1 MSQRPQPVS
10 KHTASKHRRNTAAGR
25 HRRITAE
32 MQRRAELNKRRA
44 TLVKCVA
51 SVGAVAALSGGV
63 STAATSTLASSGSG
77 GAPEAATA
85 KQNLGPARIPA
96 RPAAGT
102 GAASRSLA
110 RSLTG
115 ISGGAI
121 GGVGPYT
128 PSLVDPA
135 ASPMGDG
142 PLPFVVGTGQVETAT
157 LVRPATSP
165 TVSPKSKSAT
175 SVPKVTKV
183 VAATAKVA
191 KVATKTVAKAPT
203 ATTTKTTTPSGST
216 TKKGSGSGSTTS
228 GTGTGSGGTTGTT
241 GTSGGSSGG
250 SGGSGGSAGSGS
262 GSGSGGGTVAPPPAP
277 PVVLSGDQPG
287 PGNTGVPAGT
297 ALTVMNGNLTI
308 TTAGA
313 TYSGLDIHGFV
324 KVEAPNVTIKDSI
337 IRGGVAPSDIGLV
350 NDTDDSATNFL
361 IEDSELVPMDPSVQI
376 DGIKGWNYT
385 ALRVDIHGTTDGAKM
400 YGPNATIEDSYIHGL
415 VTYAHDPDHGG
426 GESHN
431 DGVQILSGTNLK
443 IIGNTIEGGSNT
455 ALMITQDHGTT
466 SNVMFANN
474 WVSGGACSIN
484 MTPEP
489 LGSLSGISLDN
500 NIFTDNSTK
509 HCPILDTTHT
519 NLNVSGNVFAGTG
532 LPVPVNNKGAN

>member
-1 MSQRPQPVS
+1 VKGSTKVVLAGAAAIAVLSVGFGIGTMLPLASAKDSKRAANGEATAPVP
-10 KHTASKHRRNTAAGR
+10 AAAAPAGGAAGP
-25 HRRITAE
+25 
-32 MQRRAELNKRRA
+32 
-44 TLVKCVA
+44 TLPKSLSGV
-51 SVGAVAALSGGV
+51 SGGAAGVRALSGVSGGVADLGSNPYLIDPAGSPIGNAVAPAHAVTATLTHPAAKPPAPVKARTV
-63 STAATSTLASSGSG
+63 STVPAPKTPAPAKTTKKKTSASSGSG
-77 GAPEAATA
+77 
-85 KQNLGPARIPA
+85 
-96 RPAAGT
+96 
-102 GAASRSLA
+102 
-110 RSLTG
+110 
-115 ISGGAI
+115 
-121 GGVGPYT
+121 
-128 PSLVDPA
+128 
-135 ASPMGDG
+135 
-142 PLPFVVGTGQVETAT
+142 
-157 LVRPATSP
+157 
-165 TVSPKSKSAT
+165 
-175 SVPKVTKV
+175 SV
-183 VAATAKVA
+183 A
-191 KVATKTVAKAPT
+191 
-203 ATTTKTTTPSGST
+203 
-216 TKKGSGSGSTTS
+216 
-228 GTGTGSGGTTGTT
+228 
-241 GTSGGSSGG
+241 
-250 SGGSGGSAGSGS
+250 
-262 GSGSGGGTVAPPPAP
+262 

-287 PGNTGVPAGT
+287 PGNTGVPSGT
-297 ALTVMNGNLTI
+297 ALTVHDGDLTI

-431 DGVQILSGTNLK
+431 DGVQILSGSNLK

-466 SNVMFANN
+466 SNVVFDNN

-489 LGSLSGISLDN
+489 LGSLSGITLDN

-519 NLNVSGNVFAGTG
+519 DLNVSGNVFAGTG